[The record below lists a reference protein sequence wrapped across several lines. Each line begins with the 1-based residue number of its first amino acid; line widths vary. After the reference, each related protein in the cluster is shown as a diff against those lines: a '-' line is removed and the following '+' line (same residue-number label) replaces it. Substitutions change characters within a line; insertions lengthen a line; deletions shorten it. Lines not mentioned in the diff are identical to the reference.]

1 MILFIWGPVDCEGG
15 PVDLGVGAGGM
26 GDISQVPQPTLLSS
40 KLENLTREIWMGTL
54 DTVGEVA

>member
-1 MILFIWGPVDCEGG
+1 MILFIWGPVDREGG
-15 PVDLGVGAGGM
+15 PVDLGVGGM

-40 KLENLTREIWMGTL
+40 QLENLTREIWMGTL